1 MTRSKGPEV
10 QRSEGPWVHWPL
22 HGLGTLTWLEIKIFM
37 REPLGVI
44 GSVFVPVLVFL
55 VIGRTFGGQ
64 MTGAAPGERGLV
76 GVDLAVFAAL
86 LMSISAVLSL
96 VTIISIYREGGILKR
111 LRATPLRPLT
121 ILTAHVL
128 VKLLFTAITVS
139 MMTIVGKRYLPVDIP
154 IPWLAFTAATLAGTL
169 SILSLGFVLAS
180 LAPTARFAQ
189 PIGTIVLYPMIG
201 ISGLFKSVEELPGLL
216 QVAARLTPASYA
228 VSLMRG
234 AWHGDSWLD
243 HGADFAGLAI
253 IFAVCTMLAVRWFRW
268 E

>member
-1 MTRSKGPEV
+1 MSTS
-10 QRSEGPWVHWPL
+10 PL
-22 HGLGTLTWLEIKIFM
+22 RGLGALTWLEIKIFM

-64 MTGAAPGERGLV
+64 ITGASSGEHGLV

-121 ILTAHVL
+121 ILSAHVL
-128 VKLLFTAITVS
+128 VKLLFTAITVTL
-139 MMTIVGKRYLPVDIP
+139 MTFVGKRYLPVDIP
-154 IPWLAFTAATLAGTL
+154 IPWVTFTIATLAGTL

-189 PIGTIVLYPMIG
+189 PIGTIILYPMIG
-201 ISGLFKSVEELPGLL
+201 ISGLFRPVEDLPGLL

-228 VSLMRG
+228 VNLMRG
-234 AWHGDSWLD
+234 AWHGDSWLA
-243 HGADFAGLAI
+243 HGSDFAGLAV
-253 IFAVCTMLAVRWFRW
+253 IFAVCTLLAIRLFRW

>member
-1 MTRSKGPEV
+1 MT
-10 QRSEGPWVHWPL
+10 WWPL
-22 HGLGTLTWLEIKIFM
+22 RGLGALTWLEIKIFM

-128 VKLLFTAITVS
+128 VKLLFTAITVG
-139 MMTIVGKRYLPVDIP
+139 MMTVVGRRYLPVDIP
-154 IPWLAFTAATLAGTL
+154 IPWLAFTAATLVGTL

-201 ISGLFKSVEELPGLL
+201 ISGLFKPVEDLPGLL
-216 QVAARLTPASYA
+216 HIAARLTPASYA

-243 HGADFAGLAI
+243 HGADFAGLAL
-253 IFAVCTMLAVRWFRW
+253 IFTACTVLAVRWFRW

>member
-1 MTRSKGPEV
+1 MSAFAFR
-10 QRSEGPWVHWPL
+10 
-22 HGLGTLTWLEIKIFM
+22 GLAALTWLEIKIFL

-44 GSVFVPVLVFL
+44 GSVFVPVFVFL
-55 VIGRTFGGQ
+55 VIGRTFGGRL
-64 MTGAAPGERGLV
+64 TGAEQGERGLI

-86 LMSISAVLSL
+86 LIAFSAVLSL
-96 VTIISIYREGGILKR
+96 VTIVAIYRERGILKR

-128 VKLLFTAITVS
+128 VKLLFTAGTVTL
-139 MMTIVGKRYLPVDIP
+139 MTFLGRHYLPVDIP
-154 IPWLAFTAATLAGTL
+154 IPWIAFTAATLVSTL

-201 ISGLFKSVEELPGLL
+201 ISGLFMPIEEMTGVL
-216 QVAARLTPASYA
+216 QLVARLTPASYA

-234 AWHGDSWLD
+234 AWNGDSWLQ
-243 HGADFAGLAI
+243 HGIDLAGLAI
-253 IFAVCTMLAVRWFRW
+253 ILAVCTAVAVRWFRW

>member
-1 MTRSKGPEV
+1 MIPAFLNSFR
-10 QRSEGPWVHWPL
+10 
-22 HGLGTLTWLEIKIFM
+22 GLAALTWLEIKIFV

-44 GSVFVPVLVFL
+44 GSVFVPVVVFI
-55 VIGRTFGGQ
+55 VIGRTFGSRI
-64 MTGAAPGERGLV
+64 TGASQGQRGLV

-86 LMSISAVLSL
+86 LISISAVLSL
-96 VTIISIYREGGILKR
+96 VTIIAIYREGGILKR

-128 VKLLFTAITVS
+128 VKLIFTAVTVTL
-139 MMTIVGKRYLPVDIP
+139 MTFAGKRYLPVDIP
-154 IPWLAFTAATLAGTL
+154 IPWVAFTLATLVSTL

-180 LAPTARFAQ
+180 VAPTARFAQ

-201 ISGLFKSVEELPGLL
+201 ISGLFMPISQMTGVMRL
-216 QVAARLTPASYA
+216 VAHLTPASYA

-234 AWHGDSWLD
+234 AWYGDSWLQ
-243 HGADFAGLAI
+243 HGGDFAGLAI
-253 IFAVCTMLAVRWFRW
+253 IFSICTALAVRVFRW